1 MHKVDLNCD
10 LGESFGNYTIGND
23 EAIMK
28 YISSANIACGFH
40 AGDPVIIEKT
50 IKLALAHH
58 VAIGAHPGFPDLV
71 GFGRRN
77 MQMSVQEV
85 KAIVKYQLAAL
96 KGMTESLGGR
106 LQHVKP
112 HGALYNQAAVDEKV
126 AIAIAEA
133 IREIDGGLIF
143 MGLANS
149 SMLVAA
155 EKNELQFASEV
166 FADRAYTDEGLLVPR
181 SVEGAVIHNVDDC
194 ERRVLEMVLDSR
206 VNSINNLEVGIKADT
221 ICLHGDNPEACNFA
235 SRLHKSLQENDIQIK
250 ALK

>member
-1 MHKVDLNCD
+1 MYKVDLNCD

-40 AGDPVIIEKT
+40 AGDPLIMEKT
-50 IKLALAHH
+50 IKLALANN

-77 MQMSVQEV
+77 MQIPAEEV
-85 KAIVKYQLAAL
+85 KAIVKYQVSAL
-96 KGMTESLGGR
+96 KGMTESLGGK

-112 HGALYNQAAVDEKV
+112 HGALYNQAAIEDFIAV
-126 AIAIAEA
+126 AIAEA
-133 IREIDGGLIF
+133 ISEIDEELIF

-149 SMLVAA
+149 RMQAA
-155 EKNELQFASEV
+155 ANAVGLQFASEV
-166 FADRAYTDEGLLVPR
+166 FADRAYTNEGLLVSR
-181 SVEGAVIHNVDDC
+181 SIEGAVIHDVGVC
-194 ERRVLEMVLDSR
+194 EKRVLDMVI
-206 VNSINNLEVGIKADT
+206 NSKVSSIDKSEVLIKADS
-221 ICLHGDNPEACNFA
+221 ICIHGDNPEAVIFA
-235 SRLHKSLQENDIQIK
+235 SRLCSSLHENQIQIK